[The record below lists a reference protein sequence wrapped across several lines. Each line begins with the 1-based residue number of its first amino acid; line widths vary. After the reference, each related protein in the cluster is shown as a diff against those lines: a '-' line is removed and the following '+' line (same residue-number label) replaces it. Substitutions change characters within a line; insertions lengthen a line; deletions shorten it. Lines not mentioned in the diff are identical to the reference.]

1 MRSIYMKKHIL
12 MLIVLINATISAAV
26 ENSANQQ
33 EFSLQYLIHQ
43 AKSIEFNKESPEVG
57 AAYFYFNGQNIVSAM
72 DNDYI
77 QGFYN
82 EVCSVEMLYG
92 LYLALQGFLLP
103 EGQGFTPE
111 SLNDGFTQQN
121 YDFLKKIFGES

>member
-1 MRSIYMKKHIL
+1 
-12 MLIVLINATISAAV
+12 
-26 ENSANQQ
+26 
-33 EFSLQYLIHQ
+33 
-43 AKSIEFNKESPEVG
+43 
-57 AAYFYFNGQNIVSAM
+57 M